1 MSAFDKQVGG
11 NHYKHMM
18 IQPTEY
24 IIANDLSWCE
34 GNIIKYIS
42 RWRCKGGVDDLR
54 KVIHYAQILM
64 ERELAPS
71 IQVKGPISGGAAPSL
86 DEKAPDNVT

>member
-1 MSAFDKQVGG
+1 MSAFDDQIGG

-24 IIANDLSWCE
+24 IMANNLGWCE
-34 GNIIKYIS
+34 ANIVKYIS
-42 RWRCKGGVDDLR
+42 RWRGKGGVDDLR

-71 IQVKGPISGGAAPSL
+71 HEVKGPLSDGALPSL